1 MKKVLIISL
10 IVVLVIASAV
20 WIVFIFKSKPYTQAQ
35 KLYSQSLKLIEE
47 GKIEEASFNL
57 EKIISEFSTS
67 VVADEALLN
76 LAKLKIKSGKLL
88 QAKKLLKM
96 SITLCPDT
104 DKIDEIQR
112 ILWDVNMRILFSPI
126 KTQGTVVYEIKK
138 GDTLY
143 RIAKRFNTTV
153 ELIKKSNGIKNS
165 SIRPGDKLKIVT
177 DEFSVV
183 VDKSKNTL
191 SLKEGEEVLKIYTVS
206 TGENNST
213 PVGTFKITN
222 KLMDP
227 PWYRAGAVVAA
238 ESPDNILGSRWMG
251 LSVKGYGIHGTTQPE
266 TIGRQVTEGCVRMRN
281 KDVEELYSI
290 LPVGAEVVIV
300 N

>member
-1 MKKVLIISL
+1 MKKVLIIGL
-10 IVVLVIASAV
+10 IIVLVVASII
-20 WIVFIFKSKPYTQAQ
+20 WIVFIFKSRPYTQAR
-35 KLYSQSLKLIEE
+35 KLYSQSVKLIEA
-47 GKIEEASFNL
+47 GHVEEASLNL

-67 VVADEALLN
+67 EVADEALLN
-76 LAKLKIKSGKLL
+76 LAKLKIKSGELL
-88 QAKKLLKM
+88 EAKKLLRM
-96 SITLCPDT
+96 SMTLCPTT
-104 DKIDEIQR
+104 DKLDETQK

-126 KTQGTVVYEIKK
+126 KTRGTAIYEVKK

-143 RIAKRFNTTV
+143 RIAKKFNTTI

-165 SIRPGDKLKIVT
+165 AIRPGNKLKIVT
-177 DEFSVV
+177 SKFSVV

-206 TGENNST
+206 TGTNNST

-251 LSVKGYGIHGTTQPE
+251 LSMKGYGIHGTTQPE
-266 TIGRQVTEGCVRMRN
+266 TIGKQVTEGCIRMRD